1 MDSEETPLHGM
12 EEVEAP
18 ATTDATVGRPG
29 TGSGKSPMQCLQW
42 PWTVVECRCIA
53 SERSATHSLL
63 PKTGSYLTDGGGPLA
78 HSEALASV
86 FMNRRIRNRTS
97 GGVGGRRGWKHPRLL
112 PDGRPAP
119 ALCTVSGPV
128 GNLGP
133 GPPDPPFCRF
143 QTTLS
148 GLVEGSS
155 PLTLWSWGTAHPSG
169 PTRRDLPHLCWKGGM
184 CRLHRSGLFGIN
196 LNFLMPYPPLLTS
209 NTSVSIVL
217 K

>member
-53 SERSATHSLL
+53 PERSATHSLL
-63 PKTGSYLTDGGGPLA
+63 PKTGTYLTDGGGPLA

-112 PDGRPAP
+112 PDQRRR
-119 ALCTVSGPV
+119 L
-128 GNLGP
+128 
-133 GPPDPPFCRF
+133 F
-143 QTTLS
+143 QESLIF
-148 GLVEGSS
+148 G
-155 PLTLWSWGTAHPSG
+155 
-169 PTRRDLPHLCWKGGM
+169 
-184 CRLHRSGLFGIN
+184 RSGAIRA
-196 LNFLMPYPPLLTS
+196 PISLTRKFS
-209 NTSVSIVL
+209 TRGG
-217 K
+217 